1 MQSLIETERAMRKTA
16 VTMLLLAAFGVA
28 HAADPAADRAADPIA
43 AGTEARERAPLSIA
57 VDGPKGAS
65 FRLIHNAGDGW
76 QFADYAATRL
86 VSASQQA
93 GPTGLIE
100 PLPTETLESVF
111 VDGPTG
117 YVFVYVIDEGWRFVG
132 SVADRKR

>member
-1 MQSLIETERAMRKTA
+1 MRKTV

-28 HAADPAADRAADPIA
+28 HAADPVS
-43 AGTEARERAPLSIA
+43 AGTEARELVPLSIA
-57 VDGPKGAS
+57 IDGPKGAS
-65 FRLIHNAGDGW
+65 FRLVYNAGHGW
-76 QFADYAATRL
+76 QFTDYSAAKL
-86 VSASQQA
+86 VSAAQQA

-100 PLPTETLESVF
+100 PLPTETLQSVF

-132 SVADRKR
+132 SVADGKR

>member
-1 MQSLIETERAMRKTA
+1 MRKTV
-16 VTMLLLAAFGVA
+16 VTMLLLTGFGVA
-28 HAADPAADRAADPIA
+28 HAGDPIA
-43 AGTEARERAPLSIA
+43 AGAEAGDRAPLSIA

-65 FRLIHNAGDGW
+65 FRLVYKGGNGW
-76 QFADYAATRL
+76 QFADHSATKL
-86 VSASQQA
+86 VSAAQQE

-100 PLPTETLESVF
+100 TLPTDTLQSVF

-132 SVADRKR
+132 SVTDAKR

>member
-1 MQSLIETERAMRKTA
+1 MRKTV
-16 VTMLLLAAFGVA
+16 VTMLLLTAFGIA
-28 HAADPAADRAADPIA
+28 HAADPVT

-57 VDGPKGAS
+57 IDGPKGAS
-65 FRLIHNAGDGW
+65 FRLVYSSGHGW
-76 QFADYAATRL
+76 EFADHSAAKL
-86 VSASQQA
+86 ASAAQEA

-100 PLPTETLESVF
+100 TLPTDTLQSVF

-132 SVADRKR
+132 SVADGKR